1 MVFRW
6 TLLMTEFPLT
16 KNKRKQF
23 AKKYL
28 NALSVKS
35 FWDLNAEALAAR
47 TPSTMDCISK
57 QRLIWEWI
65 HSFNNTVSVL
75 KSCIVLVIKIL
86 VLLNNKLAFWSIFK
100 CHILIKYTCPLANW
114 RFRSENCCQSDGV
127 KTFLFLS
134 TEYRVVL

>member
-1 MVFRW
+1 
-6 TLLMTEFPLT
+6 MTEFPLT

-57 QRLIWEWI
+57 QRLIWE
-65 HSFNNTVSVL
+65 
-75 KSCIVLVIKIL
+75 
-86 VLLNNKLAFWSIFK
+86 
-100 CHILIKYTCPLANW
+100 
-114 RFRSENCCQSDGV
+114 
-127 KTFLFLS
+127 
-134 TEYRVVL
+134 